1 MNQWLKRVQS
11 VLATVWLPPVCIL
24 CGDAGVRHRTDWKDL
39 CSACSESLPWAS
51 SQCGR
56 CALPLS
62 GVPSG
67 AAPFSSTSSGH
78 GAIEALCGRCQTQ
91 PPAFESC
98 LSPFHYQAPL
108 SHLLQRLKFN
118 GRLAQARLLGE
129 LMAEWLGAVVEVSP
143 DHIIPVPLHATRL
156 RERGFNQAVEL
167 ARPIAQRFDVPLSLG
182 AVRRIL
188 ATPPQ
193 SDLSRKQRLKNI
205 RGAFE
210 VVQPVSGHVVIVDDV
225 MTTGSTADE
234 LAKALRRAGAERVDV
249 WVCARA

>member
-1 MNQWLKRVQS
+1 MNGWVKNIQNR
-11 VLATVWLPPVCIL
+11 LATSVMPPFCVL
-24 CGDAGVRHRTDWKDL
+24 CGEAGMSLPNGARDL
-39 CSACSESLPWAS
+39 CLDCRESLPWAE
-51 SQCGR
+51 SQCAR

-62 GVPSG
+62 
-67 AAPFSSTSSGH
+67 AT
-78 GAIEALCGRCQTQ
+78 AIEALCGRCQTA

-98 LSPFHYQAPL
+98 LSPFRYQTPL
-108 SHLLQRLKFN
+108 DHLLLGLKFN

-129 LMAEWLGAVVEVSP
+129 LMAEWLDSVVESP
-143 DHIIPVPLHATRL
+143 PDQLIPVPLHASRL

-167 ARPIAQRFDVPLSLG
+167 ARPIAKHFGLPLNLQG
-182 AVRRIL
+182 VRRIL

-210 VVQPVSGHVVIVDDV
+210 VVQPVRGHVAIIDDV
-225 MTTGSTADE
+225 MTTTSTADE
-234 LAKALRRAGAERVDV
+234 LARTLLRAGAERVEV

>member
-1 MNQWLKRVQS
+1 MNRWIKNIQS
-11 VLATVWLPPVCIL
+11 SWVVGVMPPVCVL
-24 CGDAGVRHRTDWKDL
+24 CGEEGARSPSGVRDL
-39 CSACSESLPWAS
+39 CLACQESLPWVESRCA
-51 SQCGR
+51 R

-62 GVPSG
+62 
-67 AAPFSSTSSGH
+67 AT
-78 GAIEALCGRCQTQ
+78 AIEALCGRCQTQ

-98 LSPFHYQAPL
+98 LSPFHYHAPL
-108 SHLLQRLKFN
+108 DHLLLGLKFN

-129 LMAEWLGAVVEVSP
+129 LMADWLDSVVESP
-143 DHIIPVPLHATRL
+143 PDQLIPVPLHADRL

-167 ARPIAQRFDVPLSLG
+167 ARPIARHFGLPLNLQG
-182 AVRRIL
+182 VRRIL

-210 VVQPVSGHVVIVDDV
+210 VTKPVQGHVVIIDDV

-234 LAKALRRAGAERVDV
+234 LARTLLRAGAERVEV

>member
-1 MNQWLKRVQS
+1 MNQWIKNIQHKVAEG
-11 VLATVWLPPVCIL
+11 VMPPVCVL
-24 CGDAGVRHRTDWKDL
+24 CGEVGSRSALGGRDL
-39 CSACSESLPWAS
+39 CSGCRQALPWTA
-51 SQCGR
+51 SQCVR

-62 GVPSG
+62 
-67 AAPFSSTSSGH
+67 AT
-78 GAIEALCGRCQTQ
+78 AIEALCGRCQVQ

-98 LSPFHYQAPL
+98 LSPFRYHTPL
-108 SHLLQRLKFN
+108 DHLLQGLKFN

-129 LMAEWLGAVVEVSP
+129 LMAEWLGSVVESP
-143 DHIIPVPLHATRL
+143 PGQLIPVPLHADRL
-156 RERGFNQAVEL
+156 RERGFNQALEL
-167 ARPIAQRFDVPLSLG
+167 ARPIARYFGLSLNARG
-182 AVRRIL
+182 VRRIL

-210 VVQPVSGHVVIVDDV
+210 VVQPVSAHVAIIDDV

-234 LAKALRRAGAERVDV
+234 LAKTLLRAGAERVEV

>member
-1 MNQWLKRVQS
+1 MNQWVKNIQS
-11 VLATVWLPPVCIL
+11 KVVAGVMPPICVL
-24 CGDAGVRHRTDWKDL
+24 CGDVGAHLSSGVRDL
-39 CSACSESLPWAS
+39 CLACQKSLPWAE
-51 SQCGR
+51 SQCAR

-62 GVPSG
+62 
-67 AAPFSSTSSGH
+67 AT
-78 GAIEALCGRCQTQ
+78 AIEALCGRCQTE
-91 PPAFESC
+91 PPAFEVC
-98 LSPFHYQAPL
+98 LSPFQYHAPL
-108 SHLLQRLKFN
+108 DHLLLGLKFN

-129 LMAEWLGAVVEVSP
+129 LMADWLGSVVDSP
-143 DHIIPVPLHATRL
+143 PDQLIPVPLHADRL

-167 ARPIAQRFDVPLSLG
+167 ARPIAKHFGMSLNLSG
-182 AVRRIL
+182 VSRIL

-210 VVQPVSGHVVIVDDV
+210 VVQPVQGHVVIIDDV

-234 LAKALRRAGAERVDV
+234 LAKALLRAGAERVDV